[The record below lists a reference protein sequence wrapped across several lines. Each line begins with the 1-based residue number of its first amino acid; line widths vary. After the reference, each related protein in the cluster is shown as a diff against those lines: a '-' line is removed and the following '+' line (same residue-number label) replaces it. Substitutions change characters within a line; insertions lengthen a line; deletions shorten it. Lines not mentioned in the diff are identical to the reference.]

1 MGPGS
6 AAHHFVLRG
15 VRGTGR
21 SLSRGN
27 CSVYVSFTRL
37 WRYHYDMTSPPI
49 RQPVRII
56 GIDPGLRRTGWGVI
70 ETEGNRLVF
79 IGCGSVEPP
88 DDLPLASRLQYRK
101 NLAGASEIVRQVF
114 YVHAAYIVL
123 VVLGFAALSL
133 LFPDELVSGRPLG
146 RFLSTFLAV
155 FWLLRVPIQLF
166 YYPAEIRRQN
176 RLADVIFTVAF
187 AFLAL
192 VFGLAATR

>member
-1 MGPGS
+1 MLPLLAWIQIAG
-6 AAHHFVLRG
+6 AVQLA
-15 VRGTGR
+15 
-21 SLSRGN
+21 
-27 CSVYVSFTRL
+27 
-37 WRYHYDMTSPPI
+37 
-49 RQPVRII
+49 I
-56 GIDPGLRRTGWGVI
+56 GLA
-70 ETEGNRLVF
+70 N
-79 IGCGSVEPP
+79 
-88 DDLPLASRLQYRK
+88 LPLASRLQYRK

-187 AFLAL
+187 AFLAV

>member
-1 MGPGS
+1 LLPLLAWIQIAG
-6 AAHHFVLRG
+6 AVQLAI
-15 VRGTGR
+15 
-21 SLSRGN
+21 SLAN
-27 CSVYVSFTRL
+27 
-37 WRYHYDMTSPPI
+37 
-49 RQPVRII
+49 
-56 GIDPGLRRTGWGVI
+56 
-70 ETEGNRLVF
+70 
-79 IGCGSVEPP
+79 
-88 DDLPLASRLQYRK
+88 LPLASRLQYRK

-166 YYPAEIRRQN
+166 YYPVEIRRQN

-187 AFLAL
+187 AFLAI

>member
-1 MGPGS
+1 MLPLS
-6 AAHHFVLRG
+6 AWIQIAGAVQFA
-15 VRGTGR
+15 
-21 SLSRGN
+21 
-27 CSVYVSFTRL
+27 
-37 WRYHYDMTSPPI
+37 
-49 RQPVRII
+49 I
-56 GIDPGLRRTGWGVI
+56 GLA
-70 ETEGNRLVF
+70 N
-79 IGCGSVEPP
+79 
-88 DDLPLASRLQYRK
+88 LPLASRLQYRK

-133 LFPDELVSGRPLG
+133 LFPSELVSGRPLG
-146 RFLSTFLAV
+146 RFLSTFLAI

-166 YYPAEIRRQN
+166 YYPVEIRRQN